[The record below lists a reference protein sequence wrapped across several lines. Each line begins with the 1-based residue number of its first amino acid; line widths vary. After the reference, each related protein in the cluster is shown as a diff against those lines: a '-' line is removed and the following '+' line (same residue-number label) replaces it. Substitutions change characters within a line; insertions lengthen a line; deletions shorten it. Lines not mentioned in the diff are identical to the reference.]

1 MEYLVSRIED
11 NMGLST
17 EWAQKIAEGVLAL
30 LGKTV
35 PVIVQTTQEKK
46 KSESQTAYTI
56 VTKTTKNPTNSKP
69 QKTQSY
75 EQQKLVVDIVALAT
89 DCGIRQGRALMMH
102 CVHLLIPELMWE
114 R

>member
-1 MEYLVSRIED
+1 MHFKVYSKYFYSKLD
-11 NMGLST
+11 NSGKKVYD
-17 EWAQKIAEGVLAL
+17 KILEGWLN
-30 LGKTV
+30 
-35 PVIVQTTQEKK
+35 
-46 KSESQTAYTI
+46 Y
-56 VTKTTKNPTNSKP
+56 SKP